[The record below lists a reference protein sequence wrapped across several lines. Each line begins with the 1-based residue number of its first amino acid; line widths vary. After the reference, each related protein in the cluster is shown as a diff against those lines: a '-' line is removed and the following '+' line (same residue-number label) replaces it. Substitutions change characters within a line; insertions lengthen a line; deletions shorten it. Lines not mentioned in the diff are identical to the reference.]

1 MARSFLTCPLVG
13 KGFPEEFIA
22 LEVHPMIPG
31 KNLFQGNW
39 FPQPMGHDHGERIGS
54 GYIA

>member
-13 KGFPEEFIA
+13 KGFPEELIA